1 MRILVNDCK
10 WNLVIILKSTWFAL
24 CSMNETKL
32 QLILVDNLHRISIHE
47 NCWSENPK
55 DSCGVIWSS
64 QCVWSLN
71 EYKVL
76 RRLERW
82 WVVKVTSYESHL
94 ECRRLKQHH
103 RNLIIKSKCDHLGMQ
118 ISTFDVL
125 IKTLFAYV
133 NFIDESRKKFTTM
146 ILEARKFH
154 QVIRH
159 QRRIHA
165 TLNSAL
171 MSDNSTNK
179 SQNIQWHHRQSTELI
194 NSFLR

>member
-1 MRILVNDCK
+1 
-10 WNLVIILKSTWFAL
+10 
-24 CSMNETKL
+24 MNETKL

-71 EYKVL
+71 ELKIS
-76 RRLERW
+76 RRLELSLWKLRH
-82 WVVKVTSYESHL
+82 ESHL
-94 ECRRLKQHH
+94 ECHRLKQHH

-125 IKTLFAYV
+125 IKTLFTYV
-133 NFIDESRKKFTTM
+133 NFIDESRKKFGTM
-146 ILEARKFH
+146 VLEARKLH
-154 QVIRH
+154 QVIRN

-165 TLNSAL
+165 ILNSAL
-171 MSDNSTNK
+171 MSDDSTNK
-179 SQNIQWHHRQSTELI
+179 SQNIQWHHHQSTELI